1 MLTAV
6 TALAVRARSAR
17 YHALGAPPQV
27 MNGCSDVMVLAFG
40 ERGRHARTAVGV
52 QSLPRGVAVEVAPAR
67 PRSLA
72 PPRSALPGERKT
84 FRAGPLA
91 RSYTARFSRPLHR
104 LPITPR
110 LSPREQV
117 DAVVRIRPRAAL

>member
-6 TALAVRARSAR
+6 PALAVRARSAR
-17 YHALGAPPQV
+17 YHALGAPPLV

-72 PPRSALPGERKT
+72 PPRSALPGERKA
-84 FRAGPLA
+84 FSAGRQVIHRPILAAHPCAPPINHPAPLPSRAG
-91 RSYTARFSRPLHR
+91 
-104 LPITPR
+104 
-110 LSPREQV
+110 
-117 DAVVRIRPRAAL
+117 